1 MMKKFIIVVSSFL
14 PSLALAQAFQ
24 TTLDTTD
31 GTIGG
36 IMATVFQIINFLVPI
51 FIAAG
56 VAFFIYAVI
65 RYMAAKDEEQKA
77 TYKGTMVYAIIGL
90 FVITSIWGLVAVLN
104 NTFGIQQGGGIGQKT
119 PCIYDNPT
127 VPGPC

>member
-1 MMKKFIIVVSSFL
+1 MIKKFIVVVSSFL

-24 TTLDTTD
+24 TTLDTSD

-51 FIAAG
+51 GIALGIVYFI
-56 VAFFIYAVI
+56 FTVI
-65 RYMAAKDEEQKA
+65 KYITAKDEEQKG
-77 TYKGTMVYAIIGL
+77 TYKGAMVYAIIGL
-90 FVITSIWGLVAVLN
+90 FVITSIWGLVSVLN
-104 NTFGIQQGGGIGQKT
+104 NTFGIQQGGGIGQQT

-127 VPGPC
+127 IPGPC

>member
-1 MMKKFIIVVSSFL
+1 MIKKFIVVVSTFL

-36 IMATVFQIINFLVPI
+36 IMATVYQIINFLVPI
-51 FIAAG
+51 LIAAG
-56 VAFFIYAVI
+56 IAFFVYSVI
-65 RYMAAKDEEQKA
+65 RYITAKDEDQKSA
-77 TYKGTMVYAIIGL
+77 YKGSMVYAIIGL
-90 FVITSIWGLVAVLN
+90 FVITSVWGLVAVLN

>member
-1 MMKKFIIVVSSFL
+1 MMKKFIVVVSSFL

-36 IMATVFQIINFLVPI
+36 IMATVFQIMNFLVPI
-51 FIAAG
+51 GIALG
-56 VAFFIYAVI
+56 IVYFVYAVI
-65 RYMAAKDEEQKA
+65 NYITAKDEDK
-77 TYKGTMVYAIIGL
+77 KGAAKNTMIYAIIGL
-90 FVITSIWGLVAVLN
+90 FVITSIWGLVSVLN
-104 NTFGIQQGGGIGQKT
+104 NTFGIQQGGGIGQQT